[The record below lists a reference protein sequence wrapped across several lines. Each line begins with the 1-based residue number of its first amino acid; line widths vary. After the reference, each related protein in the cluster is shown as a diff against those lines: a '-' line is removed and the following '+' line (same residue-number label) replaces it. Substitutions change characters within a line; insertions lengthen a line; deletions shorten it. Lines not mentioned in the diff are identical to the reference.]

1 LAATAKLAD
10 QRWLEREAAI
20 DASHLARM
28 TLGERSLE
36 REVLALFDRQ
46 AELLLPR
53 IRCGSAPVAA
63 ASAHTLKGS
72 ALGIG
77 AFAVA
82 RAAEAVERADDA
94 ELPRAIDVLGEA
106 LAMASAEIARLL
118 QDADRA

>member
-1 LAATAKLAD
+1 
-10 QRWLEREAAI
+10 
-20 DASHLARM
+20 M